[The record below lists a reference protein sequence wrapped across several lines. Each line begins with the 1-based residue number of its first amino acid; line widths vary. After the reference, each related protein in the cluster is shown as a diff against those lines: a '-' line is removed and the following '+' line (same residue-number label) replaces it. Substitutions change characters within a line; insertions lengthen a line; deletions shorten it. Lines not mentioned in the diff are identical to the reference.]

1 MKEEILGDMLHEEGQ
16 HVYRGYM
23 QYSVVTPELRGW
35 LRVVS
40 HINSKIDEEDVL
52 GITGVTLFV
61 NYEVLP
67 SGSVDQVKEI
77 FTSFESSGI
86 LRARPY
92 DSSEDIEE
100 YYLVLPIPLFLSSKE
115 NDPQLTDEVTNLT
128 NQFLEA
134 IGTVDLV
141 VEMINSKSLKT
152 AVKNDD
158 ASDSWEQSL
167 GKPNGG

>member
-1 MKEEILGDMLHEEGQ
+1 MKKQILGDMLHEEGQ

-61 NYEVLP
+61 NYEALP

-92 DSSEDIEE
+92 DSSADIEE

-115 NDPQLTDEVTNLT
+115 NDPQLTDEVTELT

-141 VEMINSKSLKT
+141 VEMINSKSLNT
-152 AVKNDD
+152 DVDDDRAV
-158 ASDSWEQSL
+158 DSGGQSL
-167 GKPNGG
+167 GKTNVG